1 MRSESIDPD
10 VLRRFLARYRA
21 AKGHTLMSLSAK
33 AKASITN
40 SNVRPCSASGASS
53 ELQDELIG
61 LGCPPDAVRRYEI
74 HLAFS
79 AAGVPRGV
87 N

>member
-10 VLRRFLARYRA
+10 VLRQFLARYRA

-40 SNVRPCSASGASS
+40 SNVTVSQLNIVLNEAVEGFSIKVLDKGHTDAPDPFA
-53 ELQDELIG
+53 IG
-61 LGCPPDAVRRYEI
+61 FCGNDDQHFA
-74 HLAFS
+74 
-79 AAGVPRGV
+79 
-87 N
+87 